1 MPGRCVRVW
10 GGLFCKIKDVLS
22 IDLMIVVFFIIGIK
36 KEYKQAV
43 NKV

>member
-1 MPGRCVRVW
+1 MFVFGA
-10 GGLFCKIKDVLS
+10 LFCKINDVLN

-43 NKV
+43 KKA